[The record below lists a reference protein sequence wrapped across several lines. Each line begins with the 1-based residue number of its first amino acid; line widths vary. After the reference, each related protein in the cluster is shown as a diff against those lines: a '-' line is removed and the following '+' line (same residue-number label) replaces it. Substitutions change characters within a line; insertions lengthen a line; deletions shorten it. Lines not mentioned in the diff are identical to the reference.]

1 MSKRWGQVRRRIAK
15 EIREEIISK
24 VQGGERVADLAEQ
37 YAVSTK
43 TIYGWLRQDSGE
55 AVVSVL
61 DYNKLKRENEELK
74 RLIGELTLHMH
85 LQKSRNS
92 PAGADQIGVR

>member
-1 MSKRWGQVRRRIAK
+1 MSRQIAK
-15 EIREEIISK
+15 EIKEEIIGK
-24 VQGGERVADLAEQ
+24 VRAGERVVDLAEQ

-55 AVVSVL
+55 GVVSVL

-74 RLIGELTLHMH
+74 RLIGELTLNMH
-85 LQKSRNS
+85 LQKKSR
-92 PAGADQIGVR
+92 

>member
-1 MSKRWGQVRRRIAK
+1 MRA
-15 EIREEIISK
+15 
-24 VQGGERVADLAEQ
+24 GERVVDLAEQ

-55 AVVSVL
+55 DVVSVL

-74 RLIGELTLHMH
+74 RLIGELTLNMH
-85 LQKSRNS
+85 LQKKSR
-92 PAGADQIGVR
+92 

>member
-1 MSKRWGQVRRRIAK
+1 MSRRIAK
-15 EIREEIISK
+15 EIKEEIIGK
-24 VQGGERVADLAEQ
+24 VQTGERVVDLAEQ

-55 AVVSVL
+55 GIVSVL

-74 RLIGELTLHMH
+74 RLIGELTLNMH
-85 LQKSRNS
+85 LQKKSK
-92 PAGADQIGVR
+92 

>member
-1 MSKRWGQVRRRIAK
+1 MSRRIAK
-15 EIREEIISK
+15 EIKEEIIGK
-24 VQGGERVADLAEQ
+24 VRAGERVVDLAEQ

-55 AVVSVL
+55 GVVSVL

-74 RLIGELTLHMH
+74 RLIGELTLNMH
-85 LQKSRNS
+85 FQKKSR
-92 PAGADQIGVR
+92 